1 MRATGKE
8 DWLALPSRAGAAR
21 PRHRHEDH
29 RHDRHRGR
37 HGNPADLDAYIVRL
51 EDPARDEWQR
61 PDVVVA
67 ALGLRRGQT
76 VGEIGGGPGYWSLRL
91 ARKVGPAG
99 RVYAVDVEPRLL
111 EVLRQR
117 LEERKVGNVTPV
129 LGLPGDPLLPA
140 ASCDLVLL
148 VNAYHHLPD
157 GPAYLRRLAR
167 ALRRGGR
174 IVNVDFHKRE
184 TPVGPPVEE
193 RVSREEF
200 LVGARRAGLVPVAEQ
215 GFLPHQYCVTLKPR
229 RAPRRR

>member
-1 MRATGKE
+1 M
-8 DWLALPSRAGAAR
+8 
-21 PRHRHEDH
+21 
-29 RHDRHRGR
+29 
-37 HGNPADLDAYIVRL
+37 
-51 EDPARDEWQR
+51 
-61 PDVVVA
+61 
-67 ALGLRRGQT
+67 
-76 VGEIGGGPGYWSLRL
+76 GEIGGGPGYWSLRL

-129 LGLPGDPLLPA
+129 LGLPEDPLLPV

-174 IVNVDFHKRE
+174 IVNADFHKRE

-200 LVGARRAGLVPVAEQ
+200 LAGARRAGLVPVAEH
-215 GFLPHQYCVTLKPR
+215 GFLSYQYCVTLRLR
-229 RAPRRR
+229 RAPRSR

>member
-1 MRATGKE
+1 MH
-8 DWLALPSRAGAAR
+8 S
-21 PRHRHEDH
+21 HHEPAQHGHGGDGHGHQGHSDH
-29 RHDRHRGR
+29 GHGGS
-37 HGNPADLDAYIVRL
+37 HGNPEDLDAYIARL

-61 PDVVVA
+61 PDAVVA

-129 LGLPGDPLLPA
+129 LGLPEDPLLPV

-174 IVNVDFHKRE
+174 IVNADFHKRE

-200 LVGARRAGLVPVAEQ
+200 LAGARRAGLVPVAEHD
-215 GFLPHQYCVTLKPR
+215 FLPYQYCVALRPR
-229 RAPRRR
+229 RAPRRG